1 MSVRP
6 REAFEAAQQFSLR
19 DALGADP
26 SAPQLPATAGG
37 NLKFNLSG
45 ISSKPSAPSPTAA
58 EATTVRPV
66 TAPSGLSLRFA
77 QAPVAEPKKPILIPA
92 AGPMLPNLSFASVAQ
107 STGKHSILGS
117 QYNAIQAKEQA
128 NHKADVMRLT
138 AYVDELTA
146 RIKKTQHRLEQTEQ
160 QLTRTSQV
168 LCHERQASDQMLS
181 GYKKDLAQAHDTETK
196 LRAEIAANKKKSA
209 LTDSTFMSSVG
220 SALASDEQIRL
231 QQRNLSE
238 LETKVGA
245 MGDFKVKLES
255 EIAKLEGLRKAAIK
269 DLEEQRVANEEQ
281 VRIAA
286 VAKEELSSAQKQLAE
301 IKADHGTITERLAT
315 AKVEEATLSEALSAM
330 RVEKAK
336 AEAETA
342 SARSATQ
349 AMLLEHGDAAR
360 KLCELQTQIKGL
372 QAKEEEAAKTLQA
385 TEARALAAA
394 TAVAELP
401 TDAVLA
407 QPASVLEP
415 SLNSCS
421 NSCLEGDKDASC
433 EPAAFQP
440 PAPNKPAK
448 RRAMVS
454 GALAPD
460 HQLCTGMDMANMPG
474 GSGAGHAS
482 NSVVSMLA
490 TDAPIEL
497 TMQRVAFVGS
507 THAIFIDAP
516 TGATGTTSAST
527 GKAASEMIK
536 AVVGD
541 LKNRWMELSQQHPPW
556 RPVAPL
562 A

>member
-37 NLKFNLSG
+37 NLKFNLSS
-45 ISSKPSAPSPTAA
+45 ISSKPSAPSPTATD
-58 EATTVRPV
+58 ATTARPV
-66 TAPSGLSLRFA
+66 TAPSALSLRFV
-77 QAPVAEPKKPILIPA
+77 QAPVAEPKKPALIPA
-92 AGPMLPNLSFASVAQ
+92 TGQSLPTLSFASVAQ
-107 STGKHSILGS
+107 SRGKHSILGS
-117 QYNAIQAKEQA
+117 QHNAMQAKEQA
-128 NHKADVMRLT
+128 NNKADVMRLT
-138 AYVDELTA
+138 AYVDELTT

-160 QLTRTSQV
+160 QMTRTSQV

-181 GYKKDLAQAHDTETK
+181 GYKKDLAQAHETETK
-196 LRAEIAANKKKSA
+196 LRAEITASKKKSA

-255 EIAKLEGLRKAAIK
+255 EIAKLEGLRKAAMK
-269 DLEEQRVANEEQ
+269 DLEEQRVANQEQ
-281 VRIAA
+281 TRIAA

-301 IKADHGTITERLAT
+301 IKADHGTVTERLVV

-330 RVEKAK
+330 RIEKTE
-336 AEAETA
+336 AESETA
-342 SARSATQ
+342 SARSATR
-349 AMLLEHGDAAR
+349 AMLLEHGNAAHR
-360 KLCELQTQIKGL
+360 LCELQTQIEGL

-385 TEARALAAA
+385 TEARALAAVA
-394 TAVAELP
+394 AVAEMP
-401 TDAVLA
+401 TDAVPM
-407 QPASVLEP
+407 QSASALEHKNT
-415 SLNSCS
+415 SL

-433 EPAAFQP
+433 ETAAFQP
-440 PAPNKPAK
+440 PAPNKPPK
-448 RRAMVS
+448 RRAVVS

-460 HQLCTGMDMANMPG
+460 RQLCMGMGMANMPG
-474 GSGAGHAS
+474 GNGVGHAS
-482 NSVVSMLA
+482 NPVASMLA
-490 TDAPIEL
+490 SDAPIEL

-516 TGATGTTSAST
+516 TGATGTASAST
-527 GKAASEMIK
+527 GDPAKEMIE

-541 LKNRWMELSQQHPPW
+541 LKTRLQELSLQHSLR